1 MRPAR
6 PLLLLLS
13 FFIPFPLTATAQNDA
28 QHAKARGVA
37 LVREIKELAPQLKS
51 PTNRI
56 KTQLWAGN
64 LIWDTDEKL
73 GREFFSDAMTW
84 FREFL
89 ASIKP
94 DDPYFQTHSSMSK
107 LRSEIA
113 LIVAQRDP
121 DAALDFVRATQTND
135 RAASPNDRS
144 VEETSLEISIAA
156 KMARKD
162 PARALRLAQQNLK
175 SSYSPEL
182 PDTVWQLW
190 KRSPELGS
198 QLATE
203 IATKLMNEKLLLH
216 PTAAGVAIN
225 LLLVTCR
232 SEVKL
237 AAKLNKPPILP
248 DALARELLQKMVNE
262 VSSYTPKD
270 KWNANSSFLSLAGS
284 LESYGADFR
293 AIMPGVEAI
302 AQKKMAEV
310 GAPNIA
316 PLNYGVEQTTVSV
329 LVSTGELQRARRYV
343 DEHISNPYQ
352 RQLYLDTIEKQ
363 RINIATNMGEFEE
376 ALETVRGFRDSK
388 ERGEELL
395 VILRQIEQQL
405 KGATAIKVLER
416 ARALLPAEVHDQS
429 EMTPLLEIARVFS
442 MYDSKRALEIVN
454 PLIDQFNELSAA
466 ARALQGFSSEPFE
479 AGEMNLYNGGN
490 VPMDADH
497 LSRVIGA
504 LALADFDGA
513 KAAADRIRPFEVR
526 VRAYLEIASHTIEAK

>member
-190 KRSPELGS
+190 ERSPELGS

-216 PTAAGVAIN
+216 PTAASLAIN
-225 LLLVTCR
+225 LLLVTRR

-248 DALARELLQKMVNE
+248 DELARELLQKMVNE

-302 AQKKMAEV
+302 TQKKMAEV

-329 LVSTGELQRARRYV
+329 LVSTGELQRARQYV

-352 RQLYLDTIEKQ
+352 RQLYLDTIKKQ
-363 RINIATNMGEFEE
+363 RINIATNIGEFEE

-513 KAAADRIRPFEVR
+513 KTAADRIRPFEVR